1 MQEDFIFNVIY
12 QIWYNTSSINR
23 SVRVC
28 LNRSDLNIVLINF
41 KPHAYIFL
49 CSFLIPRVFNTS
61 PEIRDKHFGNFYQ
74 SEFYFLD

>member
-12 QIWYNTSSINR
+12 QIWNNTSPING

-28 LNRSDLNIVLINF
+28 LNRGDINIVLINF
-41 KPHAYIFL
+41 KPYTYIL
-49 CSFLIPRVFNTS
+49 LYSFLIPRVFNTF
-61 PEIRDKHFGNFYQ
+61 PEVRDELFGNFYL